1 MVDTGFSGFLLLPIL
16 NAFPIGLLLQGTMPI
31 TLADGST
38 QTKLTCLGSIHF
50 DGAEEVGIVII
61 EWQNTD
67 VLVGMEFLSR
77 FRKELRVDPTNGIVE
92 IAAAPVPPAA
102 PVVPTPPVP
111 PPADV

>member
-38 QTKLTCLGSIHF
+38 QTKLTCLGSLHF
-50 DGAEEVGIVII
+50 DGAQEVGIIII

-67 VLVGMEFLSR
+67 VLVGMEFLRR
-77 FRKELRVDPTNGIVE
+77 FKKQLRVDPTNNLIEIVD
-92 IAAAPVPPAA
+92 APAPPPPPA
-102 PVVPTPPVP
+102 PPMPVPTPTVI
-111 PPADV
+111 